1 MKSFVFGHA
10 TSGLPIPAYQ
20 WDLPHRHVMIIGGV
34 HGDEVEGVQAAFGL
48 LDAFQKSYS
57 YKLKMTVVPML
68 NIDGV
73 LAKTRQNKRGVDLNR
88 NLPTKD
94 WTAEVLN
101 PRYNPGKEA
110 NSEIENQ
117 ALTDFIKD
125 QKPDMIFSLHSWNP
139 LLNVNGKCR
148 SEAEVIHKL
157 TNYPIEEDI
166 GYPTPG
172 CLGTY
177 TGLERAIPTLTY
189 EIQRGMPCEDI
200 LATHVPAILEALK
213 TTEKQETSL

>member
-1 MKSFVFGHA
+1 MKSFVFGQS

-20 WDLPHRHVMIIGGV
+20 WDLPHPHVLIIGGV
-34 HGDEVEGVQAAFGL
+34 HGDEVEGVQAAYGL
-48 LDAFQKSYS
+48 LNAFQKSYT
-57 YKLKMTVVPML
+57 YKLKMTVVPMF

-88 NLPTKD
+88 NLPTQD
-94 WTAEVLN
+94 WTSEVLN
-101 PRYNPGKEA
+101 PRYYPGSRA
-110 NSEIENQ
+110 NSEVENQ
-117 ALTDFIKD
+117 ALTHFID
-125 QKPDMIFSLHSWNP
+125 SQKPRIIFSLHSWNP

-148 SEAEVIHKL
+148 KEAEVIQRM
-157 TNYPIEEDI
+157 TNYPIQEDI

-177 TGLERAIPTLTY
+177 TGLERDIPTLTY
-189 EIQRGMPCEDI
+189 EIQRGLACEDI

-213 TTEKQETSL
+213 TTEKLA